1 MGLLALKVLCSV
13 GVGLTVRHAD
23 QKGVNRLG
31 MIRVNYA
38 VAAIVAF
45 LLLVVRP
52 EVRVSRNTMWIAL
65 VAGVSYAAT
74 MLLWS
79 QAISRSGIALTVGF
93 TRMSVII
100 PVLVSMLV
108 WKEIPR
114 LTQSLGIVLGVAALL
129 ITGRRPAAT
138 DRQQA
143 TGDTR
148 PAGPLL
154 LAGLF
159 VASGIAALSTKLF
172 QELCPAQENLHFQA
186 LLFIV
191 AFIVATISSGTVRL
205 FRSGKGDSPPHRER
219 TNRKSL
225 EWGSVLGLVNVGSSI
240 FMVLALGL
248 VAGPLAFPI
257 SAAGEVAVL
266 AVLGRVIWKEPLNRL
281 SIIGLGMTLAA
292 LVLVQLR

>member
-1 MGLLALKVLCSV
+1 MGFLALKVMCSV
-13 GVGLTVRHAD
+13 GVGLTVRHAAHR
-23 QKGVNRLG
+23 GINRLG
-31 MIRVNYA
+31 MIRINHA
-38 VAAIVAF
+38 AAAIVAF
-45 LLLVVRP
+45 LLLIVRP
-52 EVRVSRNTMWIAL
+52 EVRVSRNTLWIAL
-65 VAGVSYAAT
+65 VAGISYAAT

-108 WKEIPR
+108 WKEIPH
-114 LTQSLGIVLGVAALL
+114 LTQGVGILLGVAALL

-138 DRQQA
+138 DRPQA
-143 TGDTR
+143 AGDTR

-172 QELCPAQENLHFQA
+172 QELCPARENLHFQA
-186 LLFIV
+186 LLFVV
-191 AFIVATISSGTVRL
+191 AFIVATIFSY
-205 FRSGKGDSPPHRER
+205 PHRER
-219 TNRKSL
+219 TDRKSL
-225 EWGSVLGLVNVGSSI
+225 EWGWVLGTVNVGSSI
-240 FMVLALGL
+240 LMVLALGL

-257 SAAGEVAVL
+257 SAAAEVAVL
-266 AVLGRVIWKEPLNRL
+266 AVLGRVIWKEPLDRL
-281 SIIGLGMTLAA
+281 SIVGLGMTLAA